1 MSDVA
6 NIKIGACSV
15 NFGGV
20 DLGHTKGGVTVN
32 YSPEYSEITA
42 DQYGKSIIDRSLV
55 GEKLTVKVPLAET
68 QVANL
73 AKVIPMGTLA
83 GAGNK
88 RVTLGKDAGARLAA
102 LAAALVLH
110 PLVNAAN
117 NRDDDVVIYKAV
129 VSGEVE
135 LNYSVE
141 DERVMEV
148 EFEALIDTSKSNG
161 SYLGIIGDSAA

>member
-15 NFGGV
+15 VFGAV

-42 DQYGKSIIDRSLV
+42 DQYGKTIIDRSLI

-73 AKVIPMGTLA
+73 AKVIPLGTLA
-83 GAGNK
+83 GTNK
-88 RVTLGKDAGARLAA
+88 RLTLGKDAGARLAA
-102 LAAALVLH
+102 LAATLVLH

-135 LNYSVE
+135 LNYNVE

-148 EFEALIDTSKSNG
+148 EFEALIDTTKSNG
-161 SYLGIIGDSAA
+161 SYLGIIGDSAAA

>member
-6 NIKIGACSV
+6 NIKIGACSIM
-15 NFGGV
+15 FGAV

-42 DQYGKSIIDRSLV
+42 DQYGKTIIDRTLI

-73 AKVIPMGTLA
+73 AKVIPLGTLA
-83 GAGNK
+83 GTNK
-88 RVTLGKDAGARLAA
+88 RLTLGKDAGARLAS
-102 LAAALVLH
+102 AAAVLVLH

-135 LNYSVE
+135 LNYNVE

-161 SYLGIIGDSAA
+161 SYLGIIGDSAAA

>member
-6 NIKIGACSV
+6 NIKIGACKV
-15 NFGGV
+15 TFGGV

-32 YSPEYSEITA
+32 YSPEYADITA
-42 DQYGKSIIDRSLV
+42 DQYGNSVIDKALV
-55 GEKLTVKVPLAET
+55 GEKMTVKVPLAET

-73 AKVIPMGTLA
+73 ANVLPMGSLA

-88 RVTLGKDAGARLAA
+88 RLTLGSDAGARLASE
-102 LAAALVLH
+102 AAVLVLH
-110 PLVNAAN
+110 PLVNEAS

-129 VSGEVE
+129 VTGEVE

-141 DERVMEV
+141 DERVVEV